1 MLISTTY
8 SRIIEVGEV
17 LNNCRIFF
25 YIIYRYFKCL
35 RAFDTFV
42 IIFMYVL
49 KKQEMF
55 YNRILIL
62 RKTKKHLETN
72 KNLKLFPSIFTVERG
87 AWQ

>member
-1 MLISTTY
+1 
-8 SRIIEVGEV
+8 
-17 LNNCRIFF
+17 
-25 YIIYRYFKCL
+25 
-35 RAFDTFV
+35 
-42 IIFMYVL
+42 MYVL

-87 AWQ
+87 TWQ